1 MSVTSP
7 MEYSRR
13 SLTVLTLILV
23 AAALAPAPAFGSAI
37 IGRNVT
43 GASLSIDRQGRAHVS
58 YRSGGRER
66 SVVAWG
72 AINARASRTHT
83 AQVKFRLRP
92 PLPPG
97 PTCPP
102 SHA

>member
-1 MSVTSP
+1 

-23 AAALAPAPAFGSAI
+23 AALAPASAFGSAI

-43 GASLSIDRQGRAHVS
+43 GATLSIDRQDRAHVS

-66 SVVAWG
+66 AGG
-72 AINARASRTHT
+72 APGGIHARASSPATPP
-83 AQVKFRLRP
+83 VKVRLRY
-92 PLPPG
+92 G
-97 PTCPP
+97 PRGRGGCLP
-102 SHA
+102 SHRPP